1 MLHVVVWVWNMAFHV
16 KEVIQ
21 PDGVGEY
28 GANGDIHLQ
37 DGGTYRNQDK
47 IAQWG
52 AEWFISFKVKD

>member
-1 MLHVVVWVWNMAFHV
+1 MAFHV

-37 DGGTYRNQDK
+37 DGGTYRNQDE
-47 IAQWG
+47 IAQ
-52 AEWFISFKVKD
+52 